1 MFSSSEKIFVQ
12 IQVLPF
18 ILVMYAFILLYF
30 IPHYYLILSFVDLL
44 HLLDYLLNFFIK
56 FVFLIKLS
64 EINIKLIEVFYLN
77 LLIYHYDP
85 FLNDLVQ
92 FYLEETE
99 NILF

>member
-44 HLLDYLLNFFIK
+44 DLLDYLLNFFIM

>member
-1 MFSSSEKIFVQ
+1 MFSSNEKIFVQ

-18 ILVMYAFILLYF
+18 ILVMFAFILLYF
-30 IPHYYLILSFVDLL
+30 IPHHYLILSSVDLL
-44 HLLDYLLNFFIK
+44 DLMDYLINFFIK

-64 EINIKLIEVFYLN
+64 EIKIKLKEVFYLN
-77 LLIYHYDP
+77 LLIYHYDL